1 VAYEAWWNATEM
13 RDFLLSE
20 IEHGNAEAS
29 TQLEALEPQLE
40 ALREEYLHKV
50 HLIQDSF
57 S

>member
-1 VAYEAWWNATEM
+1 M